1 MRHHFGLTE
10 KELLDGMTFWQS
22 EEFMAAVPEFFG
34 EKTESATEASDI
46 DDFTRAGIP
55 LSR

>member
-1 MRHHFGLTE
+1 
-10 KELLDGMTFWQS
+10 MTFWQS